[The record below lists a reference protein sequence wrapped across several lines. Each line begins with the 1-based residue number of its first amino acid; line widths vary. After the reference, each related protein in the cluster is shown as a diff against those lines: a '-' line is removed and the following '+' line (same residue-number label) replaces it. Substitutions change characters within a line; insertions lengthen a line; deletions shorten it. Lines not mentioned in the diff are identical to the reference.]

1 MTIFVCVDDKN
12 GMTFNKR
19 RQSSDR
25 VVRQKMAEMT
35 GGKPIFMNSY
45 SKKQFVDEDIVTN
58 VAEDFLGLAGKG
70 DFCFVEDTCLMPYY
84 EIISKVVLFKWN
96 KVYPSDKKLD
106 LSFEDM
112 HLTQMLDFEGYSH
125 DKITMEVW
133 AK

>member
-12 GMTFNKR
+12 GMMFNKR

-25 VVRQKMAEMT
+25 VIRTKMFEMT

-45 SKKQFVDEDIVTN
+45 SKKQFVEEDITTN
-58 VAEDFLGLAGKG
+58 VAENFLELAGEG
-70 DFCFVEDTCLMPYY
+70 DFCFVEDACLMPYY
-84 EIISKVVLFKWN
+84 DKIKRVVLFKWN
-96 KVYPSDKKLD
+96 KVYPSDRKFDLNVSEMKLVN
-106 LSFEDM
+106 
-112 HLTQMLDFEGYSH
+112 TLDFEGYSH